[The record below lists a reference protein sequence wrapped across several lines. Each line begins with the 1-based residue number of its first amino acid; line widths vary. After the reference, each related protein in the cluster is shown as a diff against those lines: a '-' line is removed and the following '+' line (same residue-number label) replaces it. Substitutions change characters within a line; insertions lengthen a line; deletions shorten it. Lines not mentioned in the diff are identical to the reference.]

1 MIPRPEEAR
10 AQADAG
16 AAGSILPLV
25 LARTEDAPAR
35 EGLVVTQVNGLHFAR
50 ADAPTGYLHAIYVPL
65 LCLVLQGSKE
75 VASGAE
81 AWRFHAGQTLLVS
94 ADTPIQGR
102 VVEASGG
109 APYLAVSL
117 DLDLGLLRDTL
128 GEISAFAGVPDT
140 PGPRILVSET
150 DAAVADCIRRLV
162 TLPERADAQAVLRP
176 ALLKELH
183 YWLLQGRHG
192 AMLRRLARP
201 EGHAQRI
208 ARAVA
213 VLRADFATPL
223 PVRRLAEAAGMS
235 PSAFHQH
242 FKAVTSLTPLQFQK
256 QLRLIEARHRL
267 MAGGM
272 AVSSAAFDVGYESV
286 SQFSRDYSRMFGAS
300 PRQDLA
306 ALRQAA

>member
-1 MIPRPEEAR
+1 MSPDPML
-10 AQADAG
+10 
-16 AAGSILPLV
+16 SLV
-25 LARTEDAPAR
+25 LARTAAPNSPAR
-35 EGLVVTQVNGLHFAR
+35 DGLVITEGNDLHFAR
-50 ADAPTGYLHAIYVPL
+50 ADGPTGYLHSIYAPL
-65 LCLVLQGSKE
+65 LCLVLQGAKE
-75 VASGAE
+75 VVTGRE
-81 AWRFHAGQTLLVS
+81 TWRFQAGQTLLVS

-102 VVEASGG
+102 VVDASAH
-109 APYLAVSL
+109 APYLAISMNL
-117 DLDLGLLRDTL
+117 DLALLRDTL
-128 GEISAFAGVPDT
+128 GEMSAAAGLPDA

-286 SQFSRDYSRMFGAS
+286 SQFSRDYARMFGAS